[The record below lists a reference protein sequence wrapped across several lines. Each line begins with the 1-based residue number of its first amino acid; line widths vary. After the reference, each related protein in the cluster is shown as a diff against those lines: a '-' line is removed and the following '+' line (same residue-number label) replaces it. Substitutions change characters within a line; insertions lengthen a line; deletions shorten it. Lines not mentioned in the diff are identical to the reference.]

1 MKHPAFVCCAVSFL
15 FLGAT
20 SVQAQETSDLTDVH
34 FYPPS
39 AVSMMKYID
48 YPVSHRTGIP
58 EISIPLYTVRSGSLE
73 LPVNLSFHL
82 DDFTRVN
89 QLAGA
94 AGAGWSLSCDM
105 QVSRIINGVD
115 DLKTTGYLHT
125 GISKP
130 DITSTTLRLL
140 WRKGADE
147 DPDRFYY
154 KLLNGGGSFYIE
166 RELGPKTVPVT
177 GDRIVFDE
185 LGTETFVITGTDGTI
200 YHFSSA
206 VADTAS
212 EIPSDIKSKTAWKCT
227 EIESAD
233 GGSSITFSYL
243 PYRSR
248 VLQTPGSVSL
258 YDRGELYTTNDEVRY
273 AARYPREERYGSIIY
288 SCTLLFGWDDEGY
301 GPTNF
306 FWKELPDQPEN
317 SSTVSKWVESHYI
330 DRITF
335 RGGYAQF
342 EYEAYDDTRTRI
354 LNPVLER
361 IVICD
366 TQGVARQTIV
376 FTQSN
381 VDQRYER
388 YLQSVQIGND
398 TYSFS
403 YGMQHIG
410 DAIADFWGY
419 GYRGH
424 YSGGSADVPCHK
436 VLLDL
441 GTDPVDM
448 YGDKLTYPG
457 DYFQREFSM
466 PSNSFPDEI
475 YRTPD
480 EEKRLL
486 SITYPT
492 GGRTEFVCDHNCFRD
507 GEDAV
512 RRISSY
518 RIKYIRYY
526 DTDDTLLKET
536 AYKYGPGEDG
546 CGIIRHEPDMDDDMG
561 NCHTEQT
568 VSYYYPRDSWSGS
581 YSLGAT
587 LRLRTYY
594 PHTIY
599 RTNYDD
605 GSHVQYDEV
614 AEYQSAGGTLSGKT
628 VYKYDLTNRHAR
640 PVREVFAYPNA
651 PYPVEGDTWYLGQ
664 LDSVVQYKYDGGRFD
679 WVARRAYTYNRYD
692 ASERIFCARVWAS
705 AVGYLLGGSQQ
716 IDDGHTFEYSY
727 NGITPGCMQLSEE
740 VIEQREDDGRIL
752 RRRTNYYYDT
762 NPYTASRKETTYAD
776 GRTVTERTLYAEDYL
791 PSSVQTMLD
800 RNLLSL
806 PLERVVYTDETVTHG
821 DTFHYDLY
829 GRPDSLST
837 LASLDLSPASF
848 RFSNRSSTGGK
859 GAYTPDTHYIGR
871 ASLRYDADGNIC
883 EVQAVGQPPI
893 CYLWGYKGQY
903 LVAEIRNAA
912 YDEVTTALG
921 AATVER
927 IRTSVVLSEGD
938 LAALD
943 GLRTSRKEWH
953 VTTATYIPLVGMA
966 SMTDPSGRET
976 TYEYNA
982 HNHLMRVRDHKGKV
996 VNEYEYSFDQ

>member
-130 DITSTTLRLL
+130 DITSTTLVRSTTDRMRLL

-740 VIEQREDDGRIL
+740 VIEQREDDGRTIITTRIPIPPAA
-752 RRRTNYYYDT
+752 RRRPTPTDEPSPSGRSTPKTTCRRACRRCSIATFSRSRSNGSST
-762 NPYTASRKETTYAD
+762 PTRPSRTAIRSTTISTGVPTASRRWLRSTSRPHRSASRTAALRAGKAPIRPTRITSD
-776 GRTVTERTLYAEDYL
+776 GRRCATTPTA
-791 PSSVQTMLD
+791 
-800 RNLLSL
+800 
-806 PLERVVYTDETVTHG
+806 
-821 DTFHYDLY
+821 TFARC
-829 GRPDSLST
+829 RPWDSLRSVICGATRVST
-837 LASLDLSPASF
+837 SWPKSA
-848 RFSNRSSTGGK
+848 
-859 GAYTPDTHYIGR
+859 TPH
-871 ASLRYDADGNIC
+871 
-883 EVQAVGQPPI
+883 
-893 CYLWGYKGQY
+893 
-903 LVAEIRNAA
+903 
-912 YDEVTTALG
+912 TT
-921 AATVER
+921 R
-927 IRTSVVLSEGD
+927 
-938 LAALD
+938 
-943 GLRTSRKEWH
+943 
-953 VTTATYIPLVGMA
+953 
-966 SMTDPSGRET
+966 
-976 TYEYNA
+976 
-982 HNHLMRVRDHKGKV
+982 
-996 VNEYEYSFDQ
+996 

>member
-1 MKHPAFVCCAVSFL
+1 M
-15 FLGAT
+15 
-20 SVQAQETSDLTDVH
+20 
-34 FYPPS
+34 
-39 AVSMMKYID
+39 
-48 YPVSHRTGIP
+48 
-58 EISIPLYTVRSGSLE
+58 
-73 LPVNLSFHL
+73 
-82 DDFTRVN
+82 
-89 QLAGA
+89 
-94 AGAGWSLSCDM
+94 
-105 QVSRIINGVD
+105 
-115 DLKTTGYLHT
+115 
-125 GISKP
+125 
-130 DITSTTLRLL
+130 RLL

-154 KLLNGGGSFYIE
+154 KLLNGGGSFYVE

-185 LGTETFVITGTDGTI
+185 LGTETFVITDTDGTI
-200 YHFSSA
+200 YRFSSA

-361 IVICD
+361 IVIYD

-546 CGIIRHEPDMDDDMG
+546 CGVIRHEPDMDDDMG
-561 NCHTEQT
+561 NCHTEQI
-568 VSYYYPRDSWSGS
+568 VNYYYPRDSWSGS

-821 DTFHYDLY
+821 DTFRYDLY

-859 GAYTPDTHYIGR
+859 GA
-871 ASLRYDADGNIC
+871 
-883 EVQAVGQPPI
+883 
-893 CYLWGYKGQY
+893 
-903 LVAEIRNAA
+903 
-912 YDEVTTALG
+912 
-921 AATVER
+921 
-927 IRTSVVLSEGD
+927 
-938 LAALD
+938 
-943 GLRTSRKEWH
+943 
-953 VTTATYIPLVGMA
+953 
-966 SMTDPSGRET
+966 
-976 TYEYNA
+976 
-982 HNHLMRVRDHKGKV
+982 
-996 VNEYEYSFDQ
+996 

>member
-130 DITSTTLRLL
+130 DITSTTLVRSTTDRMRLL

-705 AVGYLLGGSQQ
+705 RS
-716 IDDGHTFEYSY
+716 
-727 NGITPGCMQLSEE
+727 GIPARRFAADRRRPY
-740 VIEQREDDGRIL
+740 VRIL
-752 RRRTNYYYDT
+752 LQRYHSGLHAAFGGGYRSSAKTTD
-762 NPYTASRKETTYAD
+762 ASCAD
-776 GRTVTERTLYAEDYL
+776 GRTIITTRIPIPPAARRRPT
-791 PSSVQTMLD
+791 P
-800 RNLLSL
+800 
-806 PLERVVYTDETVTHG
+806 TDEPSPSGRSTPKTTCRRACRRCSIA
-821 DTFHYDLY
+821 TFSRSRSNGSSTPTRPSRTAIRSTTISTGVPTASDAGFARPLARIVPLLEPQLY
-829 GRPDSLST
+829 GRERRLYARHALHRTGVAALRRRRQHLRGAGRGTASDLLSVG
-837 LASLDLSPASF
+837 LQGSVP
-848 RFSNRSSTGGK
+848 R
-859 GAYTPDTHYIGR
+859 GR
-871 ASLRYDADGNIC
+871 NPQR
-883 EVQAVGQPPI
+883 
-893 CYLWGYKGQY
+893 
-903 LVAEIRNAA
+903 
-912 YDEVTTALG
+912 
-921 AATVER
+921 R
-927 IRTSVVLSEGD
+927 IR
-938 LAALD
+938 
-943 GLRTSRKEWH
+943 RR
-953 VTTATYIPLVGMA
+953 
-966 SMTDPSGRET
+966 
-976 TYEYNA
+976 
-982 HNHLMRVRDHKGKV
+982 
-996 VNEYEYSFDQ
+996 

>member
-130 DITSTTLRLL
+130 DITSTTLVRSTTDRMRLL

-185 LGTETFVITGTDGTI
+185 LGTETFFITGTDGTI

-628 VYKYDLTNRHAR
+628 VYKYALTNRHAR

-692 ASERIFCARVWAS
+692 ASERIFCARVWGS
-705 AVGYLLGGSQQ
+705 AVGYMLRSRSTTA
-716 IDDGHTFEYSY
+716 IRSK
-727 NGITPGCMQLSEE
+727 TPQTVSLRVACSF
-740 VIEQREDDGRIL
+740 
-752 RRRTNYYYDT
+752 RRRLSSSAKTTD
-762 NPYTASRKETTYAD
+762 ASCAD
-776 GRTVTERTLYAEDYL
+776 GRTIITTRIPIPPAARRRPT
-791 PSSVQTMLD
+791 P
-800 RNLLSL
+800 
-806 PLERVVYTDETVTHG
+806 TDE
-821 DTFHYDLY
+821 
-829 GRPDSLST
+829 PS
-837 LASLDLSPASF
+837 
-848 RFSNRSSTGGK
+848 
-859 GAYTPDTHYIGR
+859 
-871 ASLRYDADGNIC
+871 
-883 EVQAVGQPPI
+883 
-893 CYLWGYKGQY
+893 
-903 LVAEIRNAA
+903 
-912 YDEVTTALG
+912 
-921 AATVER
+921 
-927 IRTSVVLSEGD
+927 
-938 LAALD
+938 
-943 GLRTSRKEWH
+943 
-953 VTTATYIPLVGMA
+953 
-966 SMTDPSGRET
+966 PSGRSTPKT
-976 TYEYNA
+976 TCRRACRRCSIATFSRSRSNGSSTPTRPSRTA
-982 HNHLMRVRDHKGKV
+982 IRSTTISTGVPTASRRWLRSTSRPHRSASRTAALRAGKAPIRPTRITSDGRRCATTPTATFARCRPWDSLRSVICGATRVSTSWPKSATPHTTR
-996 VNEYEYSFDQ
+996 

>member
-1 MKHPAFVCCAVSFL
+1 M
-15 FLGAT
+15 
-20 SVQAQETSDLTDVH
+20 
-34 FYPPS
+34 
-39 AVSMMKYID
+39 
-48 YPVSHRTGIP
+48 
-58 EISIPLYTVRSGSLE
+58 
-73 LPVNLSFHL
+73 NLSFHL

-130 DITSTTLRLL
+130 YITSTTLVRSTTDRMRLL

-317 SSTVSKWVESHYI
+317 SSTVSKWFESHYI

-716 IDDGHTFEYSY
+716 IEAGHTFEYSY

-883 EVQAVGQPPI
+883 EVQAVGQLPI
-893 CYLWGYKGQY
+893 FYLWGYKGQY